1 MLFKFDS
8 SEYSTKFGELEKV
21 LVKEDFVTE
30 AKTLKSFI
38 DELKLSMVNIYRD
51 YRLLNEKK

>member
-1 MLFKFDS
+1 MFKFDS

-21 LVKEDFVTE
+21 LGKEDFVTE
-30 AKTLKSFI
+30 AKTMKSFI